1 MVGDEL
7 IDEHGKTLVD
17 VIIKHYGDEDLVV
30 EEMCS
35 QVTEACG
42 EGGDEGGG
50 GKKKKKKK
58 KDKKKKKKKKGK
70 QDL

>member
-1 MVGDEL
+1 M
-7 IDEHGKTLVD
+7 
-17 VIIKHYGDEDLVV
+17 IKHYGDEDLVV

-35 QVTEACG
+35 QVTDACG

-58 KDKKKKKKKKGK
+58 KDKKKKKKKKGEA
-70 QDL
+70 DL